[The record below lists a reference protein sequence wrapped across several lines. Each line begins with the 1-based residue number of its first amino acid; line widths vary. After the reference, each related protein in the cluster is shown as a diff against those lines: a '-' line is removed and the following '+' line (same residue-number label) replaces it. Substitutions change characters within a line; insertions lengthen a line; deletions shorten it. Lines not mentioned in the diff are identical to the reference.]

1 MVVAS
6 VIRESL
12 KLGTQNHYLDGIPI
26 LYSSIA
32 VLKDGLRKH
41 EDQGL
46 DRTTLGLLLRHKN
59 VHSLVSGNHWSTSIL
74 FSLVTDLVPFYKVE
88 EDTFDGMSHVG
99 VTSLKLLTFYL
110 VDEATKIIK
119 TYNSMVQR
127 ILELGLQ
134 HDVDSKPILSV
145 SASLAYERFLLTGLQ
160 GKEVVIAFGVGKVG
174 PWVGKVLEDVVQWQ
188 LGNPSL
194 SKGDCIEWLHGRGVD
209 HYLSSEEK
217 IALEQPVSKRPRK
230 K

>member
-88 EDTFDGMSHVG
+88 EDTFDGMSHLG
-99 VTSLKLLTFYL
+99 ITSLKLLTL
-110 VDEATKIIK
+110 
-119 TYNSMVQR
+119 
-127 ILELGLQ
+127 
-134 HDVDSKPILSV
+134 
-145 SASLAYERFLLTGLQ
+145 
-160 GKEVVIAFGVGKVG
+160 
-174 PWVGKVLEDVVQWQ
+174 
-188 LGNPSL
+188 PS
-194 SKGDCIEWLHGRGVD
+194 
-209 HYLSSEEK
+209 
-217 IALEQPVSKRPRK
+217 
-230 K
+230 

>member
-1 MVVAS
+1 MVAAS

-59 VHSLVSGNHWSTSIL
+59 VHSLVSGNHWSNSIL

-88 EDTFDGMSHVG
+88 EDTFDGMSHLG

-145 SASLAYERFLLTGLQ
+145 SASLAHERFLLTGLQ
-160 GKEVVIAFGVGKVG
+160 GKEVVTAFGVGKVG

-194 SKGDCIEWLHGRGVD
+194 SKGDCIEWLQGRGVD